1 MKLTHLLVVLACG
14 MAVLASCQ
22 GGTGSGQGAAQGG
35 IVNRARF
42 ASLSTGYGTFIN
54 FTGSDSNGLK
64 YTGSTQTFVN
74 GPVIFSNGSSAIEK
88 TSTLTITLNKMGDTP
103 ALSPYFYGYTAPV
116 TYTLTY
122 VAKYFYHPDK
132 TLYKVFYTPSGLS
145 ATPVN
150 NFSYPANLT
159 FQNVTSGLALHYSNG
174 NSWTS
179 TWGVTD
185 NGGGTEQFQV
195 TWFNNG
201 ALSEI
206 DTYIIN
212 SSGIILGYNGLL
224 QNFPTPGV
232 TTTFSS
238 Y

>member
-1 MKLTHLLVVLACG
+1 MKLTHLLAVLACG
-14 MAVLASCQ
+14 MAALAACR
-22 GGTGSGQGAAQGG
+22 GGGSGQGTAQSG

-42 ASLSTGYGTFIN
+42 ASLSTGYTTFFN
-54 FTGSDSNGLK
+54 FTGSDSNGSK
-64 YTGSTQTFVN
+64 YTGSTETDVI
-74 GPVIFSNGSSAIEK
+74 GPAIFSNGSSVIEK
-88 TSTLTITLNKMGDTP
+88 IATLTINKVGTSP
-103 ALSPYFYGYTAPV
+103 ALSPYFYGYTAPAAYSL
-116 TYTLTY
+116 TYT
-122 VAKYFYHPDK
+122 AKYFYHQDK
-132 TLYKVFYTPSGLS
+132 TLYKVFYTPSYLT
-145 ATPVN
+145 ARPAN
-150 NFSYPANLT
+150 IFSYPANLT
-159 FQNVTSGLALHYSNG
+159 FQNVTSGQALNYSNG
-174 NSWTS
+174 NFWTS

-212 SSGIILGYNGLL
+212 ASGIIQSYSGVL
-224 QNFPTPGV
+224 QNFPTTGV

>member
-1 MKLTHLLVVLACG
+1 M
-14 MAVLASCQ
+14 
-22 GGTGSGQGAAQGG
+22 
-35 IVNRARF
+35 
-42 ASLSTGYGTFIN
+42 
-54 FTGSDSNGLK
+54 
-64 YTGSTQTFVN
+64 
-74 GPVIFSNGSSAIEK
+74 
-88 TSTLTITLNKMGDTP
+88 
-103 ALSPYFYGYTAPV
+103 
-116 TYTLTY
+116 TY
-122 VAKYFYHPDK
+122 VATYLYHQDQ
-132 TLYKVFYTPSGLS
+132 TLYKVFYSPSGLT
-145 ATPVN
+145 ATPAN

-159 FQNVTSGLALHYSNG
+159 FQNVTSGLALNYSNG

-206 DTYIIN
+206 DTYIIS
-212 SSGIILGYNGLL
+212 SSGIILGYSSVL